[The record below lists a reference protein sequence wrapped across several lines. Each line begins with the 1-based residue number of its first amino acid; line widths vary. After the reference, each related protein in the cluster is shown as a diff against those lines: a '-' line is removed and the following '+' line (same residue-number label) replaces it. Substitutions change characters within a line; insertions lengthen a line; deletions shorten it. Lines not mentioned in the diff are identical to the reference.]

1 MVLRY
6 NLSVDCFY
14 EIFNLDVSP
23 TLESRVEWWDLHM
36 KPIYKLDYNEELY
49 RDMEGY
55 WGYVYGDEAH
65 INWFILRWL

>member
-1 MVLRY
+1 
-6 NLSVDCFY
+6 
-14 EIFNLDVSP
+14 
-23 TLESRVEWWDLHM
+23 M